1 MNAYA
6 NEASLWALIR
16 EERFDIRYQPILDLG
31 THRVIGHEALMVPQP
46 HTGFQNPLAVFQHA
60 RALALDTELD
70 LACVRKILRDFAVR
84 GLHSKLF
91 LNVNSAT
98 LTRPDMCAL
107 LAEQLDVAEKLLGRN
122 RLVVELTEFDSLNH
136 AGVSAFLNTCRR
148 TGAAIA
154 LDDFGVGHSNL
165 DAWLQY
171 TPEKVKIDRYFLT
184 GLETDPARQQL
195 LRGLRQMA
203 ELTGTRLL
211 AEGIETR
218 EQLQV
223 VRELGIDLGQGYLL
237 GRPQATPVFD
247 VPAAVKTAFAD
258 TKLVVLTQGGRKH
271 ARAGTLKPLVTP
283 HAALQA
289 QASTKTVMGFFA
301 DHPEQASVV
310 FVNEAQRPVAILA
323 RSTFMDQMAHPY
335 RMEVFGAKPALQ
347 FANQAPVVL
356 EQEATVDELTA
367 VLTLA
372 DQRYLTD
379 GVVATHEGRYTGTC
393 TAHQLVRLVAESR
406 IEAAR
411 HANPLTLL
419 PGNFPITQHL
429 ERMLMG
435 NAPFVLAYAD
445 LNHFKPFNDRYG
457 FWKGDDIILKTAACI
472 REHMDLLHDF
482 LGHVGG
488 DDFVLVM
495 QSADWQ
501 ARLERMAHHANEAM
515 AAMYPEADR
524 AAGGIAAE
532 DRFGVKRFFPLVTL
546 SFGVMNMPAGSCMD
560 LSELT
565 SAVAEAKKQSKES
578 GRSIVVHHHAALPT
592 PCGSVGHL
600 PPAARQP
607 VAFAH

>member
-1 MNAYA
+1 MNAYP
-6 NEASLWALIR
+6 NESTMWDLIQH
-16 EERFDIRYQPILDLG
+16 ERFDIRYQPILDLA
-31 THRVIGHEALMVPQP
+31 TRRVIGHEALMAPQP
-46 HTGFQNPLAVFQHA
+46 GSGFQNPLEVFQHA

-70 LACVRKILRDFAVR
+70 LACVRKILRDFAAR
-84 GLHSKLF
+84 NLHSTLC

-98 LTRPDMCAL
+98 LAKPDMCAA
-107 LAEQLDVAEKLLGRN
+107 LAEQLDMAEKLLGRH

-136 AGVSAFLNTCRR
+136 VGVADFLVACRR

-171 TPEKVKIDRYFLT
+171 TPDKVKIDRYFLQ
-184 GLETDPARQQL
+184 GIENDAARQQL

-211 AEGIETR
+211 AEGIETL

-237 GRPQATPVFD
+237 GRPHTTPAFD
-247 VPAAVKTAFAD
+247 VPATVKAAFAD
-258 TKLVVLTQGGRKH
+258 KKLVVLTQGGRKH
-271 ARAGTLKPLVTP
+271 TRAGALKPLIVP
-283 HAALQA
+283 SPVMHALAT
-289 QASTKTVMGFFA
+289 TKTVMAFFA
-301 DHPEQASVV
+301 DHPDQASLV
-310 FVNEAQRPVAILA
+310 FVDDEQRPLAIIA
-323 RSTFMDQMAHPY
+323 RATFMDKMAYPY
-335 RMEVFGAKPALQ
+335 RMDVFGNRSALQ
-347 FANQAPVVL
+347 FSNETPVVL
-356 EQEATVDELTA
+356 EQEATVDQLTA

-379 GVVATHEGRYTGTC
+379 GVVVTHEGQYVGIC
-393 TAHQLVRLVAESR
+393 PAHQLVRLVAESR

-429 ERMLMG
+429 ERMLGG
-435 NAPFVLAYAD
+435 NTPFVLAYAD
-445 LNHFKPFNDRYG
+445 LNHFKPFNDRFG

-472 REHMDLLHDF
+472 RDQMDLLHDF

-495 QSADWQ
+495 QSSDWLP
-501 ARLERMAHHANEAM
+501 RLHRMAQSANEAM
-515 AAMYPEADR
+515 ATMYPDADR
-524 AAGGIAAE
+524 AAGGIEAE

-546 SFGVMNMPAGSCMD
+546 SFGVITVPGNCDMD
-560 LSELT
+560 LGELT
-565 SAVAEAKKQSKES
+565 SAVADAKKRSKEP
-578 GRSIVVHHHAALPT
+578 GQSIVVDTCCPT
-592 PCGSVGHL
+592 C
-600 PPAARQP
+600 
-607 VAFAH
+607 

>member
-60 RALALDTELD
+60 RTLALDTELD

-107 LAEQLDVAEKLLGRN
+107 LAEQLDVSEKLLGRN

-171 TPEKVKIDRYFLT
+171 TPDKVKIDRYFLN

-237 GRPQATPVFD
+237 GRPHATPVYE
-247 VPAAVKTAFAD
+247 VPADVRAAFAD
-258 TKLVVLTQGGRKH
+258 KKMVVLAQHGRKH
-271 ARAGTLKPLVTP
+271 TRSGALKPLIMPSETLSA
-283 HAALQA
+283 HA
-289 QASTKTVMGFFA
+289 SHKTTMAFFA
-301 DHPEQASVV
+301 DHPQQASVV
-310 FVNEAQRPVAILA
+310 FVNEAQQPLAVLA
-323 RSTFMDQMAHPY
+323 RSTFMDHMAHPY
-335 RMEVFGAKPALQ
+335 RMEVFGAKPVLQ

-379 GVVATHEGRYTGTC
+379 GVVTTHEGRYTGTC

-429 ERMLMG
+429 ERMLVS
-435 NAPFVLAYAD
+435 NVPFVLAYAD

-457 FWKGDDIILKTAACI
+457 FWKGDDVILKTAACI
-472 REHMDLLHDF
+472 REHTDVLHDF

-501 ARLERMAHHANEAM
+501 ARLERMAHCANEAM
-515 AAMYPEADR
+515 ATMYPEADR
-524 AAGGIAAE
+524 AAGGIEAE
-532 DRFGVKRFFPLVTL
+532 DRFGVKRFFPMVTL
-546 SFGVMNMPAGSCMD
+546 TFGVMNMPAGSGMN

-565 SAVAEAKKQSKES
+565 SAVAEAKKQSKEP
-578 GRSIVVHHHAALPT
+578 GKSIVVHRPSSAGPDSETH
-592 PCGSVGHL
+592 GHL
-600 PPAARQP
+600 SSVAMQPA
-607 VAFAH
+607 